1 MPTRPGIVLLS
12 LALGAAALTTAS
24 PAVAG
29 DDPERRVGTCTAS
42 SDWKLKVTE
51 EAGRLY
57 VVATLDSGVG
67 DQVWDWTLLHN
78 DEVSDEGRKATRDE
92 SGFFRISRTMLDF
105 PGTDDVG
112 FRATQPRTGETCRAR
127 IAY

>member
-1 MPTRPGIVLLS
+1 MPTRPGLVLLS

-24 PAVAG
+24 PAVAR
-29 DDPERRVGTCTAS
+29 DEPERRVGTCTAS
-42 SDWKLKVTE
+42 SDWKFKVTE
-51 EAGRLY
+51 DAGRLY
-57 VVATLDSGVG
+57 VSATLDSGVG

-78 DEVSDEGRKATRDE
+78 GEVSDEGRRSTRDDE
-92 SGFFRISRTMLDF
+92 GYFRVNRTMIDL

-127 IAY
+127 ILF